1 MKIVSLNFFSKSFLL
16 FGLVIISFSACKTLS
31 PTSDPGPLLLPPP
44 ALSSVNVPLQIPKA
58 TLDRIF
64 NSQIPAV
71 LFDEKE
77 VDMGSGI
84 SGDLKL
90 SRNGGITWAALDS
103 QLIELRV
110 PISVQGQVGLKK
122 GGLGSFFKSKI
133 PINEQLNPVFVV
145 DPEINSNW
153 DLGIKALELVD
164 LGGSLTLDILGMQV
178 DLSSLI
184 GREIRKWSEQNLV
197 GQESIVSLKPL
208 IDLTWAQV
216 GKPFEVELEGVK
228 TAFSIQ
234 PQEVRFREFFDANQ
248 NFNVWLGLSGKV
260 NSHPAN
266 AAPSRA
272 FPLPKLSPNLNDKNE
287 LEILMPLSVSY
298 LELDQLLAEN
308 LSDKLFRIDKKTTMI
323 PSNIKTQ
330 AFGEFVSVSM
340 DFFAEKSNG
349 KSLEGTI
356 FAVGKPAYDGQL
368 RRLIFKDV
376 NFKLESGNFGAQTG
390 VGLKKRKIIKNIE
403 RRAVFPIG
411 ELLDGS
417 LGSIQDRLGLSTPI
431 ADLEIQNLN
440 ILPAGFYPMKN
451 GLLIQ
456 IKATGKVGVDWK

>member
-1 MKIVSLNFFSKSFLL
+1 M
-16 FGLVIISFSACKTLS
+16 
-31 PTSDPGPLLLPPP
+31 
-44 ALSSVNVPLQIPKA
+44 
-58 TLDRIF
+58 
-64 NSQIPAV
+64 
-71 LFDEKE
+71 
-77 VDMGSGI
+77 
-84 SGDLKL
+84 
-90 SRNGGITWAALDS
+90 
-103 QLIELRV
+103 
-110 PISVQGQVGLKK
+110 
-122 GGLGSFFKSKI
+122 
-133 PINEQLNPVFVV
+133 
-145 DPEINSNW
+145 
-153 DLGIKALELVD
+153 
-164 LGGSLTLDILGMQV
+164 TLDILGMQV

-184 GREIRKWSEQNLV
+184 AREIRKWSEQNLV
-197 GQESIVSLKPL
+197 GEESIVSLKPL

-260 NSHPAN
+260 NSHPAT

-272 FPLPKLSPNLNDKNE
+272 FPLPKLSPNENSKNE

-298 LELDQLLAEN
+298 SELDQLLAEN
-308 LSDKLFRIDKKTTMI
+308 LADKLFRIDKKTTMI

-330 AFGEFVSVSM
+330 AFGELVAVSM

-356 FAVGKPAYDGQL
+356 FAVGKPAYDEQL
-368 RRLIFKDV
+368 RQLIFEDV
-376 NFKLESGNFGAQTG
+376 NFKLETGNLGAQTG
-390 VGLKKRKIIKNIE
+390 IGLKKRKIIKNIE

-456 IKATGKVGVDWK
+456 IKATGKVGIDWK

>member
-1 MKIVSLNFFSKSFLL
+1 LVGFLIL
-16 FGLVIISFSACKTLS
+16 SFSACKSLS
-31 PTSDPGPLLLPPP
+31 PTSNPGPNPIPPA
-44 ALSSVNVPLQIPKA
+44 ALSSVNVPLKIPKS
-58 TLDRIF
+58 TLDQIF
-64 NSQIPAV
+64 NAQIPAV

-84 SGDLKL
+84 NGDLKL
-90 SRNGGITWAALDS
+90 SRNGVITWSALDS

-133 PINEQLNPVFVV
+133 PINEQFNPVFVV

-153 DLGIKALELVD
+153 ELGIKEFELVD
-164 LGGSLTLDILGMQV
+164 LGGSLTLDVLGMQL
-178 DLSSLI
+178 DLSSLV
-184 GREIRKWSEQNLV
+184 RKEIRKWSEENLL
-197 GQESIVSLKPL
+197 GKEAITSLKPL
-208 IDLTWAQV
+208 VDLTWAQV

-260 NSHPAN
+260 NSHPAT

-272 FPLPKLSPNLNDKNE
+272 FPLPKLSPNENAKNE

-298 LELDQLLAEN
+298 SELDQLLAEN
-308 LSDKLFRIDKKTTMI
+308 LADKLFRIDKKTTMI

-330 AFGEFVSVSM
+330 AFGELVAVSM
-340 DFFAEKSNG
+340 DFFAEQTNG
-349 KSLEGTI
+349 KSLNGTI
-356 FAVGKPAYDGQL
+356 FAVGRPAYDAQL
-368 RRLIFKDV
+368 RQLIFEDV
-376 NFKLESGNFGAQTG
+376 NFKLESDNLGAQTS
-390 VGLKKRKIIKNIE
+390 VGLKKRKIIRNIAQ
-403 RRAVFPIG
+403 RAVFPIG
-411 ELLDGS
+411 DLLDGS

-431 ADLEIQNLN
+431 ADLEIQNLT
-440 ILPAGFYPMKN
+440 ILPSGFYPMKN